1 MCCTAHTHARAH
13 TPSTYTYIYLSIYIY
28 IYIYVPPAPP
38 ALLGGTVPGRP
49 LLLPRAEPYSMN
61 GIDKPADDTHYP
73 RNHLTSQA
81 NLGTPSS
88 QGGTFETAL
97 KSNRN

>member
-1 MCCTAHTHARAH
+1 MLHYAHTCAH
-13 TPSTYTYIYLSIYIY
+13 TPSAYTYTYPLH
-28 IYIYVPPAPP
+28 P
-38 ALLGGTVPGRP
+38 LFLGGTVPGRP
-49 LLLPRAEPYSMN
+49 LLPPRAEPYSMN

>member
-1 MCCTAHTHARAH
+1 
-13 TPSTYTYIYLSIYIY
+13 
-28 IYIYVPPAPP
+28 
-38 ALLGGTVPGRP
+38 
-49 LLLPRAEPYSMN
+49 MN